1 MAWFPKAGE
10 ISESEDSLVSRKY
23 GQVRIFRTVCE
34 LKGGPVYAAGQI
46 LLPPGLTKA
55 PPKVRQDFFRD
66 MMLDELKGKLVEEKK
81 ASLGSMAG
89 KEYLIQTPGGLAR
102 FRLLGT
108 GVQMY
113 RLVAVGTKEQMK
125 SKDVDIF
132 FDSFRRT
139 PATKKDK

>member
-1 MAWFPKAGE
+1 
-10 ISESEDSLVSRKY
+10 
-23 GQVRIFRTVCE
+23 
-34 LKGGPVYAAGQI
+34 VYAAGQI